1 MGGAYDAVV
10 VGAGPNGLAAA
21 VVLARAGR
29 SVLLIEAADSIG
41 GGCRSA
47 ALTLPGFVHDV
58 CSAIHPL
65 AAASPLF
72 RELDLGDH
80 GLVWIQPGAPL
91 AHPFDDGP
99 PALLERS
106 LEATVLGL
114 GGADGAAW
122 RRLFAPLADAWPRL
136 EGQLLG
142 PPLRWPGSPL
152 ALARFGVRGLR
163 GAAGLARSLFSG
175 EGARALFAGL
185 AAHSILPLERA
196 ATSAVALVLG
206 IAGHRV
212 GWPLPRG
219 GAQRLADALASKL
232 AGLGG
237 EIETGRRVGDLAELP
252 PARSVLLD
260 LTPREL
266 LRVAGRR
273 LSGGEHRRLGRFR
286 FGPGVFK
293 MDFALDGPIP
303 WRSVECARAGTV
315 HLGGSLDE
323 IADGE
328 RRVWRGEHP
337 ERPFVLL
344 AQPSLF
350 DPTRAPA
357 GRHTVWAYCHVPA
370 GSDRDLSERIE
381 AQIERFAPGFRDRV
395 LARSAQTALELEASN
410 PNCVGGDITGG
421 VTDLAQILARPVA
434 RPVPYATSAP
444 GVFVCSSS
452 TPPGGGVHGMCGYHA
467 ARAALAERA
476 RFGAVEAGSRGGGS
490 ARQGGPPA

>member
-1 MGGAYDAVV
+1 MGGYDAVV

-21 VVLARAGR
+21 IALARAGR
-29 SVLLIEAADSIG
+29 SVRLVEAAETIG

-72 RELDLGDH
+72 RELDLEEH
-80 GLVWIQPGAPL
+80 GLVWIHPGAPL

-99 PALLERS
+99 PAMLERS
-106 LEATVLGL
+106 LEATALGL
-114 GGADGAAW
+114 GPADGAAW
-122 RRLFAPLADAWPRL
+122 RRLFAPLAAAWPRL

-142 PPLRWPGSPL
+142 PPLRWPASPF
-152 ALARFGVRGLR
+152 ALAGFGLRGLR
-163 GAAGLARSLFSG
+163 GAAGLARAHFSG
-175 EGARALFAGL
+175 ERARGLFAGL

-196 ATSAVALVLG
+196 ATSAIALVLG
-206 IAGHRV
+206 ITGHRD

-232 AGLGG
+232 ASLGG
-237 EIETGRRVGDLAELP
+237 EIETGRRVDDLAELP
-252 PARSVLLD
+252 PAAAVLLD

-266 LRVAGRR
+266 LRVAGDR
-273 LSGGEHRRLGRFR
+273 LSAGERRRLGRFR

-293 MDFALDGPIP
+293 MDFALGGPIP
-303 WRSVECARAGTV
+303 WRSAECARAGTV
-315 HLGGSLDE
+315 HLGGTLDE

-328 RRVWRGEHP
+328 RRVWAGEHP

-381 AQIERFAPGFRDRV
+381 AQIERFAPGFRERV
-395 LARSAQTALELEASN
+395 LAKRATTAVELEASN

-434 RPVPYATSAP
+434 RRVPYATSAP
-444 GVFVCSSS
+444 NLFVCSSS
-452 TPPGGGVHGMCGYHA
+452 TPPGGGVHGMCGLHAAQA
-467 ARAALAERA
+467 ARAALGAEGAGARA
-476 RFGAVEAGSRGGGS
+476 A
-490 ARQGGPPA
+490 ARAATEGNPPA